1 MQIRPL
7 AVPGAWEAT
16 PRQFVDERGVF
27 LEWFTAASFTG
38 AAGHRFDLAQAN
50 VSVSARG
57 VLRGIHVAD
66 VPPGQAK
73 YVTCVAG
80 AVLDVVVD
88 LRVGSPTFGAWDS
101 TVLDA
106 VDRRAVYLSEG
117 LGHAFLSLEDG
128 STVVYLCSEPYAPD
142 ARARDPPARPG
153 DRHRLAGG
161 RRAAAVAEG
170 RRRPHPG
177 RGRRAR
183 SPALLAGVPGLRRPP
198 APLTSPVPGN
208 AAAPR
213 DVSPGRHPRG
223 DG

>member
-16 PRQFVDERGVF
+16 PRQFADDRGVF
-27 LEWFTAASFTG
+27 LEWFTAASFEG

-50 VSVSARG
+50 VSVSSRG

-88 LRVGSPTFGAWDS
+88 LRVGSPTFGTWDS

-117 LGHAFLSLEDG
+117 LGHGFVALEDS
-128 STVVYLCSEPYAPD
+128 STVVYLCSEPYAP
-142 ARARDPPARPG
+142 AREHEVHPLDPELGIDWPG
-153 DRHRLAGG
+153 GMELLL
-161 RRAAAVAEG
+161 
-170 RRRPHPG
+170 
-177 RGRRAR
+177 
-183 SPALLAGVPGLRRPP
+183 SPKD
-198 APLTSPVPGN
+198 
-208 AAAPR
+208 AAAPTLAEARERGLLPSWEATEEYVARLR
-213 DVSPGRHPRG
+213 DSAP
-223 DG
+223 

>member
-16 PRQFVDERGVF
+16 PAQFADDRGVF
-27 LEWFTAASFTG
+27 LEWFTAASFG
-38 AAGHRFDLAQAN
+38 AQAGHRFALAQAN

-88 LRVGSPTFGAWDS
+88 LRVGSPTFGRWDS

-117 LGHAFLSLEDG
+117 LGHGFVALEDS
-128 STVVYLCSEPYAPD
+128 STVVYLCSEPYAP
-142 ARARDPPARPG
+142 AREHEVHPLDPELGIGWP
-153 DRHRLAGG
+153 
-161 RRAAAVAEG
+161 EG
-170 RRRPHPG
+170 LELLL
-177 RGRRAR
+177 
-183 SPALLAGVPGLRRPP
+183 SPKD
-198 APLTSPVPGN
+198 
-208 AAAPR
+208 AAAPTLAEALE
-213 DVSPGRHPRG
+213 RG
-223 DG
+223 LLPSWEAAQDYVERLRSSAP

>member
-16 PRQFVDERGVF
+16 PRQFADKRGVF
-27 LEWFTAASFTG
+27 LEWFTAASFSG
-38 AAGHRFDLAQAN
+38 ASGHRFDLAQAN

-88 LRVGSPTFGAWDS
+88 LRVGSPTFGTWDS
-101 TVLDA
+101 TLLDA
-106 VDRRAVYLSEG
+106 VDRRAVYLAEG

-128 STVVYLCSEPYAPD
+128 STVVYLCSEPYAP
-142 ARARDPPARPG
+142 ARE
-153 DRHRLAGG
+153 HE
-161 RRAAAVAEG
+161 V
-170 RRRPHPG
+170 HPLD
-177 RGRRAR
+177 
-183 SPALLAGVPGLRRPP
+183 PALGIAWP
-198 APLTSPVPGN
+198 ADLEPLLSPKD
-208 AAAPR
+208 AAAPTLAEAAE
-213 DVSPGRHPRG
+213 RG
-223 DG
+223 ILPSWEASQEYVARLRG